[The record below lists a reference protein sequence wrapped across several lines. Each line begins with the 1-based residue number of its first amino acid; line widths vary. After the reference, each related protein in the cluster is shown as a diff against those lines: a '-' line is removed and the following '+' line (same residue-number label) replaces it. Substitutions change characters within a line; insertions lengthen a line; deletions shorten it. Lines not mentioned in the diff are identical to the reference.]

1 MERISASLGM
11 INVKEELIYLE
22 GTVLEQ
28 TLWEGWENI
37 WLEQKLSLQKEKGR
51 EKNLPCLSK
60 MQKDQVPFCLL
71 QRIVFEKKQKEKTLH

>member
-28 TLWEGWENI
+28 TL
-37 WLEQKLSLQKEKGR
+37 
-51 EKNLPCLSK
+51 
-60 MQKDQVPFCLL
+60 
-71 QRIVFEKKQKEKTLH
+71 

>member
-28 TLWEGWENI
+28 ILWAGWENT

-51 EKNLPCLSK
+51 KKNPSRLIKDTERPGAFLSSA
-60 MQKDQVPFCLL
+60 
-71 QRIVFEKKQKEKTLH
+71 